1 MLSRMIRM
9 AVFAAVSVS
18 LISCG
23 TILHPERKGQVSGR
37 IDPSIA
43 VLNGI
48 GLLLYFVPGIIAFAV
63 DFSNGTIY
71 LPDGRQTS
79 LTPDQMR
86 LLQSGELDAGQLA
99 TEISGVSVNTDQVK
113 VSEVRHGDFPLQQ
126 LAMLN

>member
-1 MLSRMIRM
+1 
-9 AVFAAVSVS
+9 VS

-43 VLNGI
+43 VLNGL

-86 LLQSGELDAGQLA
+86 QLQSGELDAGELA
-99 TEISGVSVNTDQVK
+99 SEMSGIPINTDEVHI
-113 VSEVRHGDFPLQQ
+113 SEVRRGEALYKQ
-126 LAMLN
+126 LAMAN